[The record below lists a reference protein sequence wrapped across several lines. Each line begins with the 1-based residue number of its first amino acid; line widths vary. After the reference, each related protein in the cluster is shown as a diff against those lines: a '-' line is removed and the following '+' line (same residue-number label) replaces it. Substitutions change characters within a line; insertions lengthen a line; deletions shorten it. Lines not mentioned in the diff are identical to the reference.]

1 VESKQQDSMN
11 DSYDIAVIGMAGRF
25 PGSKDISAYWQT
37 IRDGLDRV
45 SFFSDDELE
54 VDGLTAEEMSNPEF
68 VKARAIIDDVEL
80 FDASFFNVLARTAE
94 WMDPQQ
100 RLFLEYVWNALEDA
114 GYDAS
119 TYTGAI
125 ALYAGSSLNSYMLSR
140 LSSLA
145 ESPDAPDAFQIVV
158 NNDKDHLATRVSY
171 KLNLRGE
178 SVSIQTSCSTSLV
191 AVHFA
196 CQSLLGGQCDIALA
210 GGVSILIP
218 QKTGYLYQEGMISSP
233 DGHCRAFDDKA
244 QGTVSGNGLGV
255 VVLKMLTE
263 AVKDGDHIYAVIK
276 GSAINNDGNL
286 KMGYTAPSIQ
296 GQTDV
301 ISKALAMA
309 GVPADTIDYVEAHGT
324 GTPVGDPIEV
334 EALTQAYRRH
344 TDRKQFCALGS
355 VKANIGHLD
364 VAAGIAGLIKACLSL
379 KHQEIPPL
387 LHFEKPNRTI
397 DFQSSP
403 FYLND
408 TLLAWPRRS
417 TPRRAAVSSFGI
429 GGTNA
434 HVILEEAP
442 SRPASGESRPCQVLT
457 LSAKSPQALANKA
470 EMLARHLEDNPQL
483 NLADIAYTCN
493 VGRQQF
499 PYRRFLL
506 ACDRNDA
513 LGALAVPAGAN
524 ATAAMSASVPAS
536 SREARVAFLFPGQ
549 GAQSVEMAKSLYMSE
564 PEFRR
569 HVDDCALMLKKMAG
583 PDVLQLLYPADG
595 ETAETAR
602 RLAQPEFTLP
612 ALFIIEYALA
622 RLWMSWGVRPYA
634 LLGHSFGEY
643 IAACLAGVFTLAE
656 ALMLAMERGRLMQR
670 LEPGAMV
677 AVRLPEA
684 EAGEFLTGDLA
695 MAAVNSRQSVV
706 ISGPLGDL
714 EKLAASLTRKQ
725 IGFRRLDVPFA
736 YHSAMIDPLLPDFAA
751 LIAKINLK
759 APTIAYVSG
768 LTGKWIQADEAT
780 NPDYWVR
787 QMRQPVRF
795 ADSLDTLMGSK
806 CEVFLEVGPGRTLS
820 ALAGQHIA
828 RDKNIL
834 ILPSLP
840 RASAASAQEAG
851 TLQALGK
858 MWMAGCEIDWQSFY
872 SQEHRHRLSLPTYPF
887 ERQRYWIE
895 TGGKRN
901 VPSLP
906 HDSESQSESRSDAQL
921 LVAGAGADSG
931 LQRHHVERTRLTHP
945 FTGPRNRIEETM
957 AGIWSEVLGLEGIGM
972 DDDFYELGGDSLLAT
987 QVYARLSQHLSPAI
1001 TLQQVLSHQTIAGL
1015 AQVIGQEIEMAGQ
1028 QSGAAAPYMISPTP
1042 RDTELPVSFS
1052 QQRLWFIYQ
1061 HAPDSSV
1068 YNLGDAIRMSGRL
1081 NIEALERSLNEIV
1094 RRHEVL
1100 RTRFVSRNG
1109 QLMQAIEPFWR
1120 VPLSFTDLG
1129 GLPETEREERVRQLA
1144 REEAQMPFDL
1154 TQGPLL
1160 RVHLI
1165 KLDEEE
1171 HVALFCMHHIISDG
1185 WSFGVLVREVSALYE
1200 AFSLNQPSSLPEL
1213 PIQYADFAAWQRQQ
1227 LQGAA
1232 FEARLDYWKRQLGG
1246 SLPFLN
1252 LPTDRPRPI
1261 AQTFQGA
1268 NEFFTLTPEATLA
1281 LKALARQEGTTLYTL
1296 LLAAF
1301 QTLLHRYT
1309 EQDDIIVGS
1318 PIAGRNMVETEGL
1331 IGLFINTLALRSDC
1345 SGNPMFR
1352 QFLRAVRETTRNAFA
1367 NQELPFEL
1375 VVEAL
1380 QPERSLSHNP
1390 LFQVFFNFQNTP
1402 AQFLEIRGLTL
1413 SRLEF
1418 DNRAVALDLILN
1430 MIESGEQLNGA
1441 IQYSTSLFD
1450 ASTIV
1455 RMIGRFEKLLHSIA
1469 AQPDTSLKAL
1479 EMYTDAEQQ
1488 QQATEESAKQEA
1500 VRGSLRSARRRS
1512 IDISSDKLPTP
1523 VG

>member
-1 VESKQQDSMN
+1 MN
-11 DSYDIAVIGMAGRF
+11 DNYDIAVIGMAGRF
-25 PGSKDISAYWQT
+25 PGSRDIAAYWQT
-37 IRDGLDRV
+37 IREGLDRI

-54 VDGLTAEEMSNPEF
+54 NGLTAEEMSNPEF
-68 VKARAIIDDVEL
+68 IKARAIIDDVEL
-80 FDASFFNVLARTAE
+80 FDASFFNVPARTAE

-100 RLFLEYVWNALEDA
+100 RMFLEYVWNALEDA

-119 TYTGAI
+119 TYRGAI
-125 ALYAGSSLNSYMLSR
+125 ALYAGASLNSYMLTR
-140 LSSLA
+140 LPFLA
-145 ESPDAPDAFQIVV
+145 TLPDAPDAFQLVM

-178 SVSIQTSCSTSLV
+178 SVTIQTSCSTSLV

-196 CQSLLGGQCDIALA
+196 CQSLLGGQCDIAVA
-210 GGVSILIP
+210 GGVSIVVP

-233 DGHCRAFDDKA
+233 DGHCRSFDDKA

-255 VVLKMLTE
+255 VVLKMLTD

-276 GSAINNDGNL
+276 GSAVNNDGNL

-309 GVPADTIDYVEAHGT
+309 GVEADTINYVEGHGT

-344 TDRKQFCALGS
+344 TDRKQFCALGA

-364 VAAGIAGLIKACLSL
+364 AAAGIAGLIKVCLAL
-379 KHQEIPPL
+379 KHREMPPL
-387 LHFEKPNRTI
+387 VHFEKPNRTI
-397 DFQSSP
+397 DFQNSP
-403 FYLND
+403 FYLNN
-408 TLLAWPRRS
+408 TLLEWPSRS
-417 TPRRAAVSSFGI
+417 TPRRAAISSFGI

-442 SRPASGESRPCQVLT
+442 ALAASGESRPCHVLT
-457 LSAKSPQALANKA
+457 LSARSPEALANKA
-470 EMLARHLEDNPQL
+470 QALARYLEDNPRS
-483 NLADIAYTCN
+483 NLADVAYTCN
-493 VGRQQF
+493 AGRQQF

-506 ACDRNDA
+506 ACGRNEA
-513 LGALAVPAGAN
+513 LGALAAPSAADS
-524 ATAAMSASVPAS
+524 TAALMPSSVPTS

-549 GAQSVEMAKSLYMSE
+549 GAQSVEMAKSLYVNE

-569 HVDDCALMLKKMAG
+569 QVDACALMLKKMSG
-583 PDVLQLLYPADG
+583 PDVLQLLYPSTG
-595 ETAETAR
+595 ETAEAAR

-612 ALFIIEYALA
+612 ALFTVEYAVA
-622 RLWMSWGVRPYA
+622 RLWMSWGVRPSA
-634 LLGHSFGEY
+634 MLGHSFGEY
-643 IAACLAGVFTLAE
+643 VVACLAGVFTLEE

-670 LEPGAMV
+670 LAPGAMV

-684 EAGEFLTGDLA
+684 EASDFLSGDLA
-695 MAAVNSRQSVV
+695 IAAINGRQSSV
-706 ISGPLGDL
+706 ISGPLDDI
-714 EKLAASLTRKQ
+714 EKLSATLTQ
-725 IGFRRLDVPFA
+725 SGVGFRRLDVPFA
-736 YHSAMIDPLLPDFAA
+736 YHSSMIDALLPSFASV
-751 LIAKINLK
+751 IAKINLK
-759 APTIAYVSG
+759 APSIAYVSG
-768 LTGKWIQADEAT
+768 LTGKWIQAGEAT
-780 NPDYWVR
+780 DPDYWLR

-795 ADSLDTLMGSK
+795 ADGLDTLIGSK

-820 ALAGQHIA
+820 ALAGQHIE
-828 RDKNIL
+828 RDKDIL

-840 RASAASAQEAG
+840 RAAAASTREAG

-858 MWMAGCEIDWQSFY
+858 MWVAGCEIDWQSFY
-872 SQEHRHRLSLPTYPF
+872 GQEKRHRLSLPTYPF

-895 TGGKRN
+895 TGGTRGVLN
-901 VPSLP
+901 TLGLP
-906 HDSESQSESRSDAQL
+906 QDNESQAESLSEVQL
-921 LVAGAGADSG
+921 PLVSVGTNNGP
-931 LQRHHVERTRLTHP
+931 QRHQVERARLAHP
-945 FTGPRNRIEETM
+945 FMGPRNPTEETM
-957 AGIWSEVLGLEGIGM
+957 AAIWSEVLGLEGIGV

-987 QVYARLSQHLSPAI
+987 QVYARLTQSLSPSI
-1001 TLQQVLSHQTIAGL
+1001 TLQQVLAHQTIAEF
-1015 AQVIGQEIEMAGQ
+1015 AEAVGQEIEMAGE
-1028 QSGAAAPYMISPTP
+1028 QSGEAAPHTISATP
-1042 RDTELPVSFS
+1042 RDAELPVSFS

-1061 HAPDSSV
+1061 LAPDSSV
-1068 YNLGDAIRMSGRL
+1068 YNLGDAIRMSGQL
-1081 NIEALERSLNEIV
+1081 NIEVLERSLNEIV
-1094 RRHEVL
+1094 RRHEAL

-1109 QLMQAIEPFWR
+1109 QPTQVVEPSWR

-1129 GLPETEREERVRQLA
+1129 GLAETEREERVSQLA
-1144 REEAQMPFDL
+1144 AEEARMPFDL
-1154 TQGPLL
+1154 TRGPLM

-1185 WSFGVLVREVSALYE
+1185 WSFGVLVREVSVLYE
-1200 AFSLNQPSSLPEL
+1200 AFSRDEPSPLPEL

-1232 FEARLDYWKRQLGG
+1232 FDERLDYWKRQLGG
-1246 SLPFLN
+1246 NIPFLN

-1268 NEFFTLTPEATLA
+1268 NEFFTLAPEATLA
-1281 LKALARQEGTTLYTL
+1281 LKALAREEGTTLYTL

-1318 PIAGRNMVETEGL
+1318 PIAGRNVVETENL
-1331 IGLFINTLALRSDC
+1331 IGLFINTLALRSNC
-1345 SGNPMFR
+1345 SGNPPFR
-1352 QFLRAVRETTRNAFA
+1352 KFLRDVRETTRGAFA

-1430 MIESGEQLNGA
+1430 MVESGEQLNGA

-1455 RMIGRFEKLLHSIA
+1455 RMIGRFERLLHSIVA
-1469 AQPDTSLKAL
+1469 APDTGLKAL
-1479 EMYTDAEQQ
+1479 EMYTDAEKH
-1488 QQATEESAKQEA
+1488 QQAAEERERREA

-1512 IDISSDKLPTP
+1512 IDIPSDKEATP